1 MGFPI
6 FVTRVKV
13 GKGRDVVLISAE
25 SPGGQ
30 NAKGEVESA
39 EALRF
44 VVSLSTFAEIT
55 ELFVRTLKSIDP
67 ALLKAVSRPGIVSQL
82 ESAGLR
88 GDAGEERVGSDPK
101 HYQ

>member
-1 MGFPI
+1 LSFLDVEEGAMGFPI

-30 NAKGEVESA
+30 TGQGEVESI

-55 ELFVRTLKSIDP
+55 ELFVRTLKAVDP
-67 ALLKAVSRPGIVSQL
+67 ALLKANGLGGDRVN
-82 ESAGLR
+82 SATA
-88 GDAGEERVGSDPK
+88 AGQK
-101 HYQ
+101 H

>member
-25 SPGGQ
+25 SPAGVGGK
-30 NAKGEVESA
+30 NEVESV

-44 VVSLSTFAEIT
+44 VVSLATFAEIT
-55 ELFVRTLKSIDP
+55 ELFVRTLRTIDP
-67 ALLKAVSRPGIVSQL
+67 ALLKAVARPGIVTQL
-82 ESAGLR
+82 QADEL
-88 GDAGEERVGSDPK
+88 GSDQADPPPAHHK
-101 HYQ
+101 H

>member
-13 GKGRDVVLISAE
+13 GRGRDVILVSAE
-25 SPGGQ
+25 SPAGVTGK
-30 NAKGEVESA
+30 NDVESV

-55 ELFVRTLKSIDP
+55 ELFVRTLKTIDP
-67 ALLKAVSRPGIVSQL
+67 ALLKAVARPGLVSQL
-82 ESAGLR
+82 ENGGL
-88 GDAGEERVGSDPK
+88 GNDEADGASIPHPK
-101 HYQ
+101 H

>member
-25 SPGGQ
+25 SPAGVGG
-30 NAKGEVESA
+30 KSDVESV

-44 VVSLSTFAEIT
+44 VVSLATFAEIT
-55 ELFVRTLKSIDP
+55 ELFVRTLKTIDP
-67 ALLKAVSRPGIVSQL
+67 ALLKAVARPGIVSQL
-82 ESAGLR
+82 QAEGL
-88 GDAGEERVGSDPK
+88 GSDQADATLSQHK
-101 HYQ
+101 H

>member
-25 SPGGQ
+25 SPAGQ
-30 NAKGEVESA
+30 NPKGEVESA

-44 VVSLSTFAEIT
+44 VVSLSTFAELT
-55 ELFVRTLKSIDP
+55 ELFVRTLRTIDP
-67 ALLKAVSRPGIVSQL
+67 ALLKAVARPGTLSQVDPGGPGS
-82 ESAGLR
+82 EP
-88 GDAGEERVGSDPK
+88 GEEAGSSHR

>member
-30 NAKGEVESA
+30 TGKGEVESV

-44 VVSLSTFAEIT
+44 VVSLATFAEIT
-55 ELFVRTLKSIDP
+55 ELFVRTLKTVDP
-67 ALLKAVSRPGIVSQL
+67 TLLRANGLNGDRAD
-82 ESAGLR
+82 SAAPR
-88 GDAGEERVGSDPK
+88 K
-101 HYQ
+101 H